1 MTEKK
6 KIILKEVCPRDGF
19 QMEKNLISTADKLT
33 VIDRLSESGVKK
45 LQVTAFVHP
54 KAVPNMA
61 DAEQVWAGIEK
72 NPQVLYQ
79 GLVANRRGYERAAAA
94 GIPEVE
100 FTLSATE
107 SHNMSNVNSTT
118 AASFQQIE
126 DCLKLGLTTAIT
138 GGVAVVFGCPFEGRP
153 PLSRLTW
160 VMDRFMD
167 LGIYKVTMADT
178 AGTGDPK
185 QVYEI
190 FSALLDQYPKAEF
203 CFHPHNTH
211 NTAIAN
217 TIAAIQAGVT
227 EIDAAT
233 AGLGG
238 CPFSPG
244 ASGNMAMEDIVDILE
259 TMGYEE
265 RTVELAKIAGYL
277 HDIGNLV
284 NRKDHSQSGAV
295 MAWSILNDMG
305 CDPAEVATIVT
316 AIGNHDEGTG
326 VPVNAVAA
334 AMILADKADVRRSRV
349 RNTDMSTFDIHD
361 RVNYS
366 VKKSALK
373 INEDKT
379 IVKLKLTVD
388 TKFGS
393 VMDYFEI
400 FMQRMILCR
409 KAAEKLGLQFKLI
422 INEQQL
428 I

>member
-1 MTEKK
+1 MLTYEEITKSEAIKTYIIRADESLGALGFTEHSFAHVMHVAEMAGY
-6 KIILKEVCPRDGF
+6 IL
-19 QMEKNLISTADKLT
+19 Q
-33 VIDRLSESGVKK
+33 
-45 LQVTAFVHP
+45 
-54 KAVPNMA
+54 
-61 DAEQVWAGIEK
+61 
-72 NPQVLYQ
+72 
-79 GLVANRRGYERAAAA
+79 
-94 GIPEVE
+94 
-100 FTLSATE
+100 
-107 SHNMSNVNSTT
+107 
-118 AASFQQIE
+118 
-126 DCLKLGLTTAIT
+126 
-138 GGVAVVFGCPFEGRP
+138 
-153 PLSRLTW
+153 
-160 VMDRFMD
+160 
-167 LGIYKVTMADT
+167 
-178 AGTGDPK
+178 
-185 QVYEI
+185 
-190 FSALLDQYPKAEF
+190 
-203 CFHPHNTH
+203 
-211 NTAIAN
+211 
-217 TIAAIQAGVT
+217 
-227 EIDAAT
+227 
-233 AGLGG
+233 
-238 CPFSPG
+238 
-244 ASGNMAMEDIVDILE
+244 
-259 TMGYEE
+259 TMGYNE

-305 CDPAEVATIVT
+305 CDPGEMATIVT

-373 INEDKT
+373 INEEKT
-379 IVKLKLTVD
+379 LVKLKLTID